1 MNNYEKIA
9 NGIVVNRIRSSWIE
23 IFKFYNEQ
31 NSKEIG
37 TLSIA
42 FVLMTINEKFG
53 TQVTKIA
60 PRMGM
65 EPNSLSRLLKS
76 LEEKELVFKRK
87 DNKDKRK
94 VYICLTENGLKL
106 RNIAAER
113 LFSLEKNIKDKIS
126 PTDLSSFYKV
136 TDAISEIIEIEKTKI
151 ALKWIFFI
159 GD

>member
-1 MNNYEKIA
+1 MNKYEKIA
-9 NGIVVNRIRSSWIE
+9 KGIVVNRIRSSWIE

-37 TLSIA
+37 TLSTA

-87 DNKDKRK
+87 DTKDKRK
-94 VYICLTENGLKL
+94 IYICLTENGLKL

-113 LFSLEKNIKDKIS
+113 LFSLERSIKDKIS
-126 PTDLSSFYKV
+126 TTDLSAFYKV
-136 TDAISEIIEIEKTKI
+136 TDAISDVIEIEKTKL
-151 ALKWIFFI
+151 AL
-159 GD
+159 

>member
-9 NGIVVNRIRSSWIE
+9 KGIVVNRIRSSWIE

-37 TLSIA
+37 TLSTA

-87 DNKDKRK
+87 DTKDKRK

-113 LFSLEKNIKDKIS
+113 LFSLEKSIKDKIS
-126 PTDLSSFYKV
+126 TTDLSAFYKV
-136 TDAISEIIEIEKTKI
+136 TDAISDVIEIEKTKL
-151 ALKWIFFI
+151 AL
-159 GD
+159 

>member
-1 MNNYEKIA
+1 MNKYEKIA
-9 NGIVVNRIRSSWIE
+9 KGIVVNRIRSSWIE

-37 TLSIA
+37 TLSTA

-76 LEEKELVFKRK
+76 LEEKEFVFKRK
-87 DNKDKRK
+87 DTKDKRK
-94 VYICLTENGLKL
+94 VYICLNENGLKL

-113 LFSLEKNIKDKIS
+113 LFSLEKSIKDKIS
-126 PTDLSSFYKV
+126 TTDLSAFYKV
-136 TDAISEIIEIEKTKI
+136 TGAISEIIEIEKAKL
-151 ALKWIFFI
+151 AL
-159 GD
+159 

>member
-1 MNNYEKIA
+1 MNKYEKIA
-9 NGIVVNRIRSSWIE
+9 KGIVVNRIRSSWIE

-31 NSKEIG
+31 TSKEIG
-37 TLSIA
+37 TLSTA

-87 DNKDKRK
+87 

-113 LFSLEKNIKDKIS
+113 LFSLEKSIKDKIS
-126 PTDLSSFYKV
+126 TTDLSAFYKV
-136 TDAISEIIEIEKTKI
+136 TDAISDVIEIEKTKL
-151 ALKWIFFI
+151 AL
-159 GD
+159 